1 MAITDWP
8 AEERPREKLLS
19 QGSSSL
25 SDAELLAIFLRVG
38 VPGKNAV
45 ELARELLNRFG
56 SLQALFRADLHA
68 LSHTPGMGRAKY
80 AQLQAVQEMARR
92 ALGES
97 LQRRAALDRP
107 AAVYDYLRL
116 WLGNRTVESFVAL
129 FLDTRLCLLAS
140 EELSRG
146 TVDQTAVYPRE
157 VAKRA
162 LAHGASALIVAHNHP
177 SGDPEPSHADVVLT
191 QRLCS
196 ALALLDIRLID
207 HLVVAQGSAVSLR
220 ERGLVEFQ

>member
-1 MAITDWP
+1 MTLHDWP
-8 AEERPREKLLS
+8 AEERPREKLLR
-19 QGSSSL
+19 QGSASL

-38 VPGKNAV
+38 LPGKNAV

-56 SLQALFRADLHA
+56 SLQALLRADLAA
-68 LSHTPGMGRAKY
+68 LSDTPGMGRAKY
-80 AQLQAVQEMARR
+80 AQLQAVQELARR

-97 LQRRAALDRP
+97 LQRRTALDRP
-107 AAVYDYLRL
+107 AAVHDYLRL

-140 EELSRG
+140 EELSSG

-157 VAKRA
+157 VARRA

-177 SGDPEPSHADVVLT
+177 SGDPEPSRADVLLT
-191 QRLCS
+191 RRLS
-196 ALALLDIRLID
+196 EALALLDIRLID
-207 HLVVAQGSAVSLR
+207 HLVVAQGAAVSLR